1 MHHVTVAG
9 DLRHLVPIFL
19 GNRGKE
25 LEALRAAL
33 VAANYE
39 LLRQLGSRMKGV
51 GIPYGFQR
59 ISDLGE
65 HVVTGAEAQDR
76 AALETTITE
85 YAGYLAGLQVGY
97 AD

>member
-1 MHHVTVAG
+1 VNITVAG

-19 GNRGKE
+19 GNRAKE

-33 VAANYE
+33 TLANFE

-51 GIPYGFQR
+51 GIPYGFPR

-65 HVVTGAEAQDR
+65 HLVTGAEAQDR
-76 AALETTITE
+76 AALESTITQ
-85 YAGYLAGLQVGY
+85 YAGYLAGLQISYV
-97 AD
+97 D